1 MKIYDGISQLVGRTP
16 LVRLNNL
23 EKALGLKSAIIGK
36 LEFLNP
42 AGSAKDRIA
51 KEILDALEKE
61 NQIKQGS
68 VIIEPTSGNTGVG
81 LAALAAERGYK
92 AVIVMPSSMSR
103 ERQALIK
110 AYGAEVVLTDGAL
123 GMSGAIDEAE
133 RLHSKIAGSVIAG
146 QFTNPNNPAA
156 HYKTTGPE
164 IYEDTDGEIDFFV
177 SGIGTGGT
185 ISGVGAYL
193 KEKNENIKIVGVE
206 PAGSA
211 VLSGGEAHP
220 HGIQGIGAGFV
231 PKTLNITV
239 VDRIIPIEDEE
250 AKEYARLIGRTE
262 GIAVGISSGAALA
275 AAVKLARENVG
286 KKTVVLFPDG
296 VDRYLSGDLIKE

>member
-110 AYGAEVVLTDGAL
+110 AYGTEVVLTDGAL

-275 AAVKLARENVG
+275 AAVKLARENEG

-296 VDRYLSGDLIKE
+296 VDRYLSGDLIK